1 MTVSIY
7 YDKDCPESLDER
19 VAILGYG
26 SQGHAHALN
35 LKDSG
40 VDVRVGLYPGSRSR
54 AKAERHG
61 LRVLDVPD
69 AVQEADIVTVLTP
82 DVGQAR
88 LYRECIEPHL
98 RPGMLL
104 MFAHGFSI
112 HFNQIEP
119 PAEID
124 VAMIAPK
131 APGHLVR
138 STYLE
143 GTGTPALLAVQADAS
158 GRARQRGMAYAK
170 ALGAGRAGILE
181 TTFKDETETDL
192 FGEQA
197 VLCGG
202 VSALITAGFETL
214 TEAGYPPEMAY
225 FEVLHEMK
233 LIVDLMYRG
242 GLSFMRYS
250 VSDTAEYGDYVSGP
264 RVVDERV
271 KDSMRQIL
279 REIQD
284 GSFAERWIDEN
295 GRGRETF
302 LRMRQEHADHELE
315 KVGSELRGMMSW
327 LQPRT
332 ADD

>member
-1 MTVSIY
+1 MKMY
-7 YDKDCPESLDER
+7 YDADCPPTLTDK

-40 VDVRVGLYPGSRSR
+40 ADVRVGLYAGSRSR
-54 AKAERHG
+54 EKAQAHG
-61 LRVLDVPD
+61 LRVLGVAE
-69 AVQEADIVTVLTP
+69 AVREADVVTVLTP

-88 LYRECIEPHL
+88 LYRESIEPQL

-104 MFAHGFSI
+104 MFAHGFAI
-112 HFNQIEP
+112 HYGQVAP
-119 PAEID
+119 PAEVD
-124 VAMIAPK
+124 VTLVAPK
-131 APGHLVR
+131 APGHLLR
-138 STYLE
+138 STYVA
-143 GTGTPALLAVQADAS
+143 GAGTPALLAIHQDRTS
-158 GRARQRGMAYAK
+158 RAKERTLAYAR

-181 TTFKDETETDL
+181 TTFKEETETDL

-202 VSALITAGFETL
+202 LASLIKTGFETL
-214 TEAGYPPEMAY
+214 VEAGYQPELAY

-242 GLSFMRYS
+242 GLAFMRYS

-264 RVVDERV
+264 RVVDEHVRA
-271 KDSMRQIL
+271 SMRKIL
-279 REIQD
+279 QEIRD

-295 GRGRETF
+295 ASGRQAF
-302 LRMRQEHADHELE
+302 LALRAKDAEHPIEIVGAQLRAMMPWLE
-315 KVGSELRGMMSW
+315 PAER
-327 LQPRT
+327 
-332 ADD
+332 

>member
-1 MTVSIY
+1 MTVTIY
-7 YDKDCPESLDER
+7 YDKDCPESLDEK

-69 AVQEADIVTVLTP
+69 AVQEADVVTVLTP
-82 DVGQAR
+82 DVGQAK